1 MSDEVTKEEKVEP
14 DSEVVVL
21 EKQNYLR
28 MMSTIRW
35 LLALSLGLGVALTVT
50 TVKLLNTRKSE

>member
-14 DSEVVVL
+14 DSEAVVL

-35 LLALSLGLGVALTVT
+35 LLALSLGLGIALTVT
-50 TVKLLNTRKSE
+50 TVKLLNTRKSG

>member
-1 MSDEVTKEEKVEP
+1 MSDEVTKEEKVES
-14 DSEVVVL
+14 DSEAVVL

-35 LLALSLGLGVALTVT
+35 LLALSLGLGIALTVT
-50 TVKLLNTRKSE
+50 TVKLLNTRKSG

>member
-1 MSDEVTKEEKVEP
+1 MSDEVTKEEKVES
-14 DSEVVVL
+14 DSETVVL

-50 TVKLLNTRKSE
+50 TVKLLNTRKSG